1 MTKPNRRDFIKSAS
15 LAFGSVLLFPSCLK
29 QNSIYRFFTPEEALC
44 IIAFCEQIIP
54 KDQSPGAT
62 DAGVIYYIDRQL
74 SGVFHYDQETYRN
87 GIKNLQAYSKKMH
100 GKTFEILIFDEQTKL
115 LKMLELNQLKETEW
129 PQGKSS
135 DFFNLVRS
143 HTMQGFYG
151 SPIHGGNKDYM
162 SFEMLRIDYPLVIGQ
177 NRYRT

>member
-1 MTKPNRRDFIKSAS
+1 MNQTNRRNFIKSAS

-62 DAGVIYYIDRQL
+62 DAGVIHYIDRQL
-74 SGVFHYDQETYRN
+74 SGVFHYDQDTYRN
-87 GIKNLQAYSKKMH
+87 GIKNLQTYCTQKHRKH
-100 GKTFEILIFDEQTKL
+100 FEELIFDEQTKL
-115 LKMLELNQLKETEW
+115 LKMLESNQLKETEW
-129 PQGKSS
+129 SQGKPS
-135 DFFNLVRS
+135 DFFNLIRS

-162 SFEMLRIDYPLVIGQ
+162 SFEMLKIDYPLVIGQ
-177 NRYRT
+177 NRYRS